1 MSEETVTGQA
11 PRTAWF
17 EETDGLAT
25 VRIENPALTVRVKED
40 LLAALRRA
48 AESTTART
56 VLVLGSD
63 KAFCV
68 GQDLAEHAA
77 VLEESP
83 GRALVT
89 VREHYNPIV
98 RAFEDIQVPVVIGI
112 GGACVGA
119 GLGFALAG
127 DVRVAARRAK
137 FGTSFTGI
145 GLASDS
151 GLAHRLVQ
159 SLGSARAMEMML
171 LGTMIT
177 AERAGELGLVTEVVD
192 DDTWQER
199 ARDLASVL
207 AAGPTNAFVAAKREI
222 RAASEGGR
230 ALTELL
236 EEEADLQ
243 EQLGVTADHIGAVR
257 AFLNKEKPSF
267 SGN

>member
-1 MSEETVTGQA
+1 MERLGRSYSWGRCVVPVHVLPSWGSCLTIAECLFAEPGRPGCPTGAAAPYGRRGKAGPQEWPKLPHLERGRQALSEETVTGQA
-11 PRTAWF
+11 PRTAWV
-17 EETDGLAT
+17 EETA
-25 VRIENPALTVRVKED
+25 ALTVRVKEE

-48 AESTTART
+48 AESTTARA

-83 GRALVT
+83 DRALVT

-159 SLGSARAMEMML
+159 SLGSA
-171 LGTMIT
+171 
-177 AERAGELGLVTEVVD
+177 
-192 DDTWQER
+192 
-199 ARDLASVL
+199 
-207 AAGPTNAFVAAKREI
+207 
-222 RAASEGGR
+222 
-230 ALTELL
+230 
-236 EEEADLQ
+236 
-243 EQLGVTADHIGAVR
+243 
-257 AFLNKEKPSF
+257 
-267 SGN
+267 

>member
-48 AESTTART
+48 AESTTARA

-77 VLEESP
+77 ALEESP
-83 GRALVT
+83 DRALTT

-98 RAFEDIQVPVVIGI
+98 CAFEDIQVPVVIGI
-112 GGACVGA
+112 GGSCVGA

-151 GLAHRLVQ
+151 GLAHRLVR

-192 DDTWQER
+192 DDVWQER
-199 ARDLASVL
+199 ARDLALVL
-207 AAGPTNAFVAAKREI
+207 AAGPTSAFVAAKREV

-236 EEEADLQ
+236 EEEAELQ